1 MQTPRHR
8 FLAIEKTKQ
17 RLPDWQPGSL
27 EAELYA
33 ALHGEKANASVVK
46 ALDIFRHEY
55 KRETLEAALLSGMSS
70 KEIEDLL
77 RVDAQI
83 VDAYRYLFFDTSV
96 FENRL
101 DEIDY
106 AYTYQESVFGRDLK
120 KLAVDLGKDCLRVR
134 LANNEASD
142 IPAAKIVESVRKI
155 AFLSINMV
163 RTDRSNTELSNFAQR
178 WATLG
183 LKTADSKQE
192 NTNNSLE
199 TLRLALEGVEHKQP
213 EIDPDQILH

>member
-8 FLAIEKTKQ
+8 FLAVEKAKQ
-17 RLPDWQPGSL
+17 KPVDPL

-33 ALHGEKANASVVK
+33 ALHSKSATSNVLK
-46 ALDIFRHEY
+46 ALDIFQHEY
-55 KRETLEAALLSGMSS
+55 KRETLEAALLSGMSA
-70 KEIEDLL
+70 KEIEEVL
-77 RVDAQI
+77 RLDAA
-83 VDAYRYLFFDTSV
+83 VVEVYRYLFFDTSV

-106 AYTYQESVFGRDLK
+106 AYTYKESTFGRDLK

-134 LANNEASD
+134 LASSDACD
-142 IPAAKIVESVRKI
+142 IPAAKIIESVKKI

-163 RTDRSNTELSNFAQR
+163 RTDRSNSELSNFAQR

-183 LKTADSKQE
+183 LKAADAKQD
-192 NTNNSLE
+192 TPNNSLE